1 MEGSE
6 HTNLAVHD
14 RNGNVVETDIVFE
27 EQIGKG
33 AFGKVFKVRMKSG
46 DKGPEDIYCLKMC
59 PVLNGRLTEIDILL
73 KLDSPFILHMM
84 YYKVLTSPHR
94 IVMITELMEDD
105 LYKVEHRTTM
115 KGESLGI
122 YVPLYAFQLFRGL
135 CNLASHG
142 IMHRDLKPEN
152 LLVQH
157 GRGILKI
164 GDFGLAADMSKRSKF
179 GPYVGTRAFRAP
191 EQLIGTDTY
200 GSEIDI
206 WAAGVVLTE
215 MVLFEPIFSNHGG
228 HVMWKRMVSILGWPT
243 EADLNSWK
251 LHLDTKAKYL
261 ELKEDQQQLQ
271 RTDTLQSLFQKLMTA
286 GQSTVK
292 YVEDRR
298 NLHDLLHQIFVYN
311 TNNRIKG
318 WDAVAHPY
326 FDRLWQRNVRLPNGN
341 HLPDHLLKF
350 DWTEFGQMTERAKRK
365 FNPIFP

>member
-1 MEGSE
+1 
-6 HTNLAVHD
+6 
-14 RNGNVVETDIVFE
+14 
-27 EQIGKG
+27 
-33 AFGKVFKVRMKSG
+33 
-46 DKGPEDIYCLKMC
+46 
-59 PVLNGRLTEIDILL
+59 
-73 KLDSPFILHMM
+73 
-84 YYKVLTSPHR
+84 
-94 IVMITELMEDD
+94 
-105 LYKVEHRTTM
+105 
-115 KGESLGI
+115 
-122 YVPLYAFQLFRGL
+122 
-135 CNLASHG
+135 
-142 IMHRDLKPEN
+142 
-152 LLVQH
+152 
-157 GRGILKI
+157 
-164 GDFGLAADMSKRSKF
+164 
-179 GPYVGTRAFRAP
+179 
-191 EQLIGTDTY
+191 
-200 GSEIDI
+200 
-206 WAAGVVLTE
+206 
-215 MVLFEPIFSNHGG
+215 
-228 HVMWKRMVSILGWPT
+228 MWKRMVSILGWPT